1 MADVFISYSRTDET
15 FAGMVAET
23 LAAAGYQ
30 VWRDDQL
37 PAHRAY
43 AEVIEERLKGAKA
56 VVVLWSAEAAKS
68 QWVRAEADAARNAG
82 TLIQAT
88 LDGSIPP
95 LPFNQIQ
102 CADLS
107 GWAGEPESPGWSKLV
122 DSVSV
127 LAPLARPGDAGGRKS
142 SAARRDLS
150 ICVLPFENMSGDTE
164 QEYFSD
170 GICEDITTDLSKVSA
185 LAVVARNT
193 AFTFK
198 GRSVNVCDVARQL
211 GVSHVVEGSVR
222 KAGQRVRITAQLI
235 DGDSGDHLWADRYDR
250 ELDDIFAIQDEI
262 SKAIVAALKLKLLP
276 EEKKAIERRGT
287 TNVEAYNMYLL
298 ARQFWIT
305 GNIGDKRREERVMR
319 ICGKAV
325 ELDPNYA
332 QAWALLAIAQSS
344 LRYAFDEQVD
354 DGFAAANAALSID
367 PTIAEAYCPLAHRL
381 FEQQRLS
388 DAVTEIEKALR
399 LDPDSWEVNKEAGR
413 LALAGG
419 RIADAAGHY
428 AKAAEVMESDFHAWA
443 MLVTCLRRLGDEGGV
458 KHAAERMISESK
470 KALAED
476 PSNGAALGIAA
487 GGLAITGQY
496 DRARESIERAMLL
509 DPDNNTMRY
518 NFACVLAT
526 HMADHQAALS
536 LLSSTLMRSKV
547 HCRAA
552 TTDPD
557 LDGLR
562 DEPAFRDL
570 LERAAKRHGIA
581 ALNAD

>member
-1 MADVFISYSRTDET
+1 
-15 FAGMVAET
+15 
-23 LAAAGYQ
+23 
-30 VWRDDQL
+30 
-37 PAHRAY
+37 
-43 AEVIEERLKGAKA
+43 
-56 VVVLWSAEAAKS
+56 
-68 QWVRAEADAARNAG
+68 
-82 TLIQAT
+82 
-88 LDGSIPP
+88 
-95 LPFNQIQ
+95 
-102 CADLS
+102 
-107 GWAGEPESPGWSKLV
+107 
-122 DSVSV
+122 
-127 LAPLARPGDAGGRKS
+127 
-142 SAARRDLS
+142 
-150 ICVLPFENMSGDTE
+150 
-164 QEYFSD
+164 
-170 GICEDITTDLSKVSA
+170 
-185 LAVVARNT
+185 
-193 AFTFK
+193 
-198 GRSVNVCDVARQL
+198 
-211 GVSHVVEGSVR
+211 
-222 KAGQRVRITAQLI
+222 
-235 DGDSGDHLWADRYDR
+235 
-250 ELDDIFAIQDEI
+250 
-262 SKAIVAALKLKLLP
+262 
-276 EEKKAIERRGT
+276 
-287 TNVEAYNMYLL
+287 
-298 ARQFWIT
+298 
-305 GNIGDKRREERVMR
+305 MR

-332 QAWALLAIAQSS
+332 DAWALLAIAQSS
-344 LRYAFDEQVD
+344 LRYTFDEQID

-443 MLVTCLRRLGDEGGV
+443 MLVTCLRPLGDDAGV

-487 GGLAITGQY
+487 GGLAISGQH

-526 HMADHQAALS
+526 HMADNQAALS

-552 TTDPD
+552 ITDPD

-562 DEPAFRDL
+562 NEPAFLDL
-570 LERAAKRHGIA
+570 LERATKRHGIA
-581 ALNAD
+581 AMNAD